1 MLPTIDRRADTLF
14 PPRVP
19 VTRRHMRKAS
29 LLGLNT
35 LWAENRCKQL
45 QLDILSCYRMS
56 HGRCEVA
63 MHVRGMTVD
72 YEALA
77 RPDLSLPYNAR
88 IDQLIEMLPPL
99 WQKAYR
105 KMAQSPTSIHHF
117 SHQGFDF
124 LFDRASELNS
134 RGILPDER
142 TVEDRI
148 IVAYGRSTAAPAR
161 NGNGAKN
168 HLLGDAA
175 AAFGDNTE
183 RPYLPGGVLGG
194 TFDISLYPQYRDL
207 DNEHSADGRGYRAMR
222 HYCAEHPGTFCFT
235 RLIYPSRS
243 WRPATIEHGL
253 VRVDGT
259 FWVSRF
265 RNAPMESKLPLLV
278 RTLTGRTAEAASVD

>member
-1 MLPTIDRRADTLF
+1 V
-14 PPRVP
+14 PPHEMVHNG
-19 VTRRHMRKAS
+19 VANTRW
-29 LLGLNT
+29 GGT
-35 LWAENRCKQL
+35 RCKQL
-45 QLDILSCYRMS
+45 QLDIISCYRMS
-56 HGRCEVA
+56 YGRCERA
-63 MHVRGMTVD
+63 MHMRGITVD
-72 YEALA
+72 YAALA
-77 RPDLSLPYNAR
+77 SPDLPLPYDDRAQR
-88 IDQLIEMLPPL
+88 LADILPPL

-117 SHQGFDF
+117 SHRGFDF

-142 TVEDRI
+142 AVEDRI

-175 AAFGDNTE
+175 AAFGDNTK

-207 DNEHSADGRGYRAMR
+207 DNEHSPDGRVYRAMKKL
-222 HYCAEHPGTFCFT
+222 CLEHPGTFCFS
-235 RLIYPSRS
+235 RPLYSSRS
-243 WRPATIEHGL
+243 WRPASIEHGL
-253 VRVDGT
+253 LRADGS
-259 FWVSRF
+259 FWVHRF

-278 RTLTGRTAEAASVD
+278 RTLTGRAAEAASVD